1 MDIKILKAN
10 IEDFPEIWEIFQLIV
25 KPGDTVSFPPDITIE
40 EAKKYWM
47 SDGMYAYK
55 AMLDGIIV
63 GTYVLKPNFPGLGSH
78 VANGGYMVH
87 PEYQGKK
94 IGYQMTVHSLEEA
107 KRLGFKAMQ
116 YNLVVSTNIP
126 AIKLYQKIGFKIVGT
141 IPKAFNHLKLGY
153 VDAYIMHR
161 FL

>member
-1 MDIKILKAN
+1 MNVIIQKATE
-10 IEDFPEIWEIFQLIV
+10 EDFLAIWEIFRLII
-25 KPGDTVSFPPDITIE
+25 KSGDTVSFPPDTSFE
-40 EAKKYWM
+40 EAKDIWLGHGHYV
-47 SDGMYAYK
+47 YK
-55 AMLDGIIV
+55 AMLDGEVV
-63 GTYVLKPNFPGLGSH
+63 GTYNFKSNFPGLGSH
-78 VANGGYMVH
+78 VANGSYMVH
-87 PEYQGKK
+87 PDYQGKK
-94 IGYQMTVHSLEEA
+94 IGYQMVMHSMEEA
-107 KRLGFKAMQ
+107 KHLGFKAMQ

>member
-1 MDIKILKAN
+1 MNLTIKTATD
-10 IEDFPEIWEIFQLIV
+10 EDFLEIWEIFRLIIQT
-25 KPGDTVSFPPDITIE
+25 GDTVSFPSNTSFV

-47 SDGMYAYK
+47 ADDMYTYK
-55 AMLDGIIV
+55 AVLDNKIV

-78 VANGGYMVH
+78 VVNGGYMVH

-94 IGYQMTVHSLEEA
+94 IGRQMTTHSLDEA
-107 KRLGFKAMQ
+107 RRLGFKAMQ

-126 AIKLYQKIGFKIVGT
+126 AVKLYQKMGFKIVGT
-141 IPKAFNHLKLGY
+141 LPKAFNHMQLGY
-153 VDAYIMHR
+153 VDAYVMHQ

>member
-1 MDIKILKAN
+1 MNLTIEVAVD
-10 IEDFPEIWEIFQLIV
+10 EDFPKIWEIFKLIIRQ
-25 KPGDTVSFPPDITIE
+25 GDVISFPPNTSFE

-47 SDGMYAYK
+47 GNGMYTYK

-63 GTYVLKPNFPGLGSH
+63 GTYVLKPNFPGLGAH

-87 PEYQGKK
+87 LEHQGKQ
-94 IGYQMTVHSLEEA
+94 IGTQMTVHSLEEA
-107 KRLGFKAMQ
+107 KRLGFKAIQ

-126 AIKLYQKIGFKIVGT
+126 AVKLYQKMGFKIVGHL
-141 IPKAFNHLKLGY
+141 PKAFNHKKLGY
-153 VDAYIMHR
+153 VDAYVMHR